1 MATAIE
7 QTIEGKKLSESQKKA
22 IHQTGDNICVNAGA
36 GSGKTLTILAKVI
49 HLMDQEIAK
58 PEEVVV
64 VAYNNRV
71 AVELRE
77 RISDLSETFPNLNK
91 KIKRISI
98 AQGKECPECK
108 QKIEVALHMCKDNNK
123 YIERKVHTFH
133 SYCYDQLKKNQP
145 AKVELAKFLEPKENK
160 LLELRKAKF
169 FETLV
174 QEIGSKNKTF
184 NKKINKFFLSYLH
197 SYKNIFEDITS
208 MEEYVRL
215 IRPRQLALKIV
226 EEDDEEVHLQVN
238 SIEELE
244 IANFLYLRG
253 IEFKYEDEY
262 KGKLPDQWDRWDNT
276 RTYKPDFHLFK
287 KNEKGEIEYDEYY
300 EHFALDK
307 KLNPPKYF
315 RDIEKYKRDYEIKKK
330 LFDGKLICTYSYQKL
345 DDALFDSL
353 TKQLRS
359 RGIKVPDEN
368 VISDEEAIEKFREAG
383 YFSYFASLL
392 SGFLTNFKLRG
403 SKLDKLKS
411 KVNTPWFK
419 EKFEG
424 TENKRARVFVEL
436 FELIFNGYQ
445 KKLSNEGR
453 VDYEDMLIQGT
464 KFIEDQN
471 LKFLII
477 DEFQD
482 ISSLRAKVLQQI
494 QKYNKN
500 VQLFSV
506 GDDWQSIYRFS
517 GGDIKIIVN
526 KYDQY
531 FGKKKRVDLELT
543 YRFNDRLCELTSSFI
558 LKNKKGQLVKEIK
571 GRQDYNEI
579 PLLIFKQATGER
591 NSFKIDFSLKI
602 HLLKILDKIFQ
613 EDKIFKE
620 DKTSKEK
627 GNPKAKILFLTRY
640 NDYIY
645 RNGYEDLEKY
655 ICSIFKRKK
664 GYFEFSTIH
673 STKGDEADYVFLMN
687 VNDGYMGFPSTIEN
701 DPILKLVIDDKDK
714 DDIEHAE
721 ERRLFYVALTRTKK
735 KVYLYGE
742 QGAYFIEEIYK
753 DKNNK
758 EGHHYESADI
768 PVLKD
773 PNKVLVI
780 EYVKGSKTVVRNTT
794 PAKNIGL
801 KKGDEIIQINDKK
814 NPTKKD
820 MDLALK
826 ECEGR
831 EINLHIKNESGTVIK
846 KIKPYKRSEGKKIKK
861 WYDIGAFFFEREV
874 DPFVD
879 KLLIDYK
886 LDVKKEEDDRK

>member
-1 MATAIE
+1 MKE
-7 QTIEGKKLSESQKKA
+7 Y
-22 IHQTGDNICVNAGA
+22 
-36 GSGKTLTILAKVI
+36 
-49 HLMDQEIAK
+49 M
-58 PEEVVV
+58 
-64 VAYNNRV
+64 
-71 AVELRE
+71 
-77 RISDLSETFPNLNK
+77 RI
-91 KIKRISI
+91 
-98 AQGKECPECK
+98 
-108 QKIEVALHMCKDNNK
+108 
-123 YIERKVHTFH
+123 
-133 SYCYDQLKKNQP
+133 
-145 AKVELAKFLEPKENK
+145 
-160 LLELRKAKF
+160 
-169 FETLV
+169 
-174 QEIGSKNKTF
+174 
-184 NKKINKFFLSYLH
+184 
-197 SYKNIFEDITS
+197 
-208 MEEYVRL
+208 
-215 IRPRQLALKIV
+215 IRPRQIALKTV
-226 EEDDEEVHLQVN
+226 EEDNEEFHLQVK

-262 KGKLPDQWDRWDNT
+262 KGKLPEQWDRWDNLA
-276 RTYKPDFHLFK
+276 RYKPDFHLFK

-330 LFDGKLICTYSYQKL
+330 LFDGKLVCTYSYQKL
-345 DDALFDSL
+345 DDTLFDSL
-353 TKQLRS
+353 VKQLRA
-359 RGIKVPDEN
+359 RGIKVPEEN
-368 VISDEEAIEKFREAG
+368 VVSDEEAIEKFREAG
-383 YFSYFASLL
+383 YFTYFASLL
-392 SGFLTNFKLRG
+392 SNFLTHFKLRE
-403 SKLDKLKS
+403 SKLDELKS

-419 EKFEG
+419 KIFEG
-424 TENKRARVFVEL
+424 TENKRARAFVEI
-436 FELIFNGYQ
+436 FEFIFNGYQ
-445 KKLSNEGR
+445 QKLSKEGL
-453 VDYEDMLIQGT
+453 VDYEDMLIEGM
-464 KFIEDQN
+464 KYIENQN
-471 LKFLII
+471 LKFLIV

-482 ISSLRAKVLQQI
+482 ISSLRAEVLRKI

-500 VQLFSV
+500 VQFFSV
-506 GDDWQSIYRFS
+506 GDDWQSIYRFN
-517 GGDIKIIVN
+517 GGDIKIMVS
-526 KYDQY
+526 KYEQL
-531 FGKKKRVDLELT
+531 FGKKERVDLGLT

-558 LKNKKGQLVKEIK
+558 LKNKHQLNKKIK

-591 NSFKIDFSLKI
+591 NSFKVDFSLKI
-602 HLLKILDKIFQ
+602 HLLKIL
-613 EDKIFKE
+613 ENIFKE
-620 DKTSKEK
+620 DKTSKE
-627 GNPKAKILFLTRY
+627 GGISKAKILFLTRY
-640 NDYIY
+640 NNNNY

-655 ICSIFKRKK
+655 ICNIFKRKK

-780 EYVKGSKTVVRNTT
+780 EYVKGSKKVVRNTT

-886 LDVKKEEDDRK
+886 LEVKKEEDDRK